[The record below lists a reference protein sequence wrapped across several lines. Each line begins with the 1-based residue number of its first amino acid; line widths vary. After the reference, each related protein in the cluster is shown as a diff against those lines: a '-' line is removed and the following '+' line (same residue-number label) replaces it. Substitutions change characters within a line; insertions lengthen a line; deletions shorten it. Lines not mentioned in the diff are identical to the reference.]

1 MKTILAAIDFSDLS
15 KNIIDFAIEQARSQE
30 ASIYLMHVQ
39 NPVPAFIGGEIE
51 PQLVTEQVQEEAK
64 RIETAFNAV
73 KEYVR
78 KAGIENEAEIVQGP
92 VAESIISKA
101 EEKKCSMI
109 IIGVHAHGLMYRAFI
124 GSISAAV
131 IKHAC
136 CPVLVVPQKCCKY

>member
-15 KNIIDFAIEQARSQE
+15 KNIIDYAIEQARAQE

-39 NPVPAFIGGEIE
+39 NPVPAFIGSEIE
-51 PQLVTEQVQEEAK
+51 PQLVTEQVQEEAR
-64 RIETAFNAV
+64 RIGADLAAINEYISKSGVPNET
-73 KEYVR
+73 
-78 KAGIENEAEIVQGP
+78 EILQGP
-92 VAESIISKA
+92 VAETIILKA

-109 IIGVHAHGLMYRAFI
+109 ILGVHAHGIMYRAFI

-136 CPVLVVPQKCCKY
+136 CPVLVVPQKCCH

>member
-15 KNIIDFAIEQARSQE
+15 KNVIDYAIEHARAHG

-39 NPVPAFIGGEIE
+39 NPVPAFIGSEIE
-51 PQLVTEQVQEEAK
+51 PQLVTEQVQEEAR
-64 RIETAFNAV
+64 RIEADL
-73 KEYVR
+73 
-78 KAGIENEAEIVQGP
+78 KAINDYIGKSGIQNETEIVQGP
-92 VAESIISKA
+92 VAESIILKA

-109 IIGVHAHGLMYRAFI
+109 ILGVHAHGIMYRAFI

-136 CPVLVVPQKCCKY
+136 CPVLVVPQKCCH

>member
-15 KNIIDFAIEQARSQE
+15 KSIIDYTIEQARAQG

-39 NPVPAFIGGEIE
+39 NPVPAFIGSEIE
-51 PQLVTEQVQEEAK
+51 PQLVTEQVQEEAR
-64 RIETAFNAV
+64 RIEADLAAINDYISKSGV
-73 KEYVR
+73 P
-78 KAGIENEAEIVQGP
+78 NETEILQGP
-92 VAESIISKA
+92 VAETIILKA

-109 IIGVHAHGLMYRAFI
+109 ILGVHAHGIMYRAFI

-136 CPVLVVPQKCCKY
+136 CPVLVVPQKCCH